1 MQQRTFYKLVKVF
14 QRGQERKKITKA
26 SWVSGELVLPSS
38 SSWLSERVSAVTLAG
53 TNSEK
58 DLNRGYYYVF
68 PTYAGY
74 GTILL
79 NIITE
84 G

>member
-1 MQQRTFYKLVKVF
+1 MQQRTFYKLVIVKVF
-14 QRGQERKKITKA
+14 QRGLEEKNTKA

-58 DLNRGYYYVF
+58 DLNRGYYNVF
-68 PTYAGY
+68 PT
-74 GTILL
+74 
-79 NIITE
+79 
-84 G
+84 